1 MGTYEGMDPVFRT
14 RLMDLIAASGGRI
27 WLTSGFRSSEEQAQL
42 YAAAVAKY
50 GEAEA
55 GNWAAPP
62 GKSKHEHGVAADIG
76 GDWEWLAQNAAAFGL
91 YLPMDWEPWHVELAG
106 SRDGQENALD
116 GSTTPPAERMRDL
129 AGGASPIPSP
139 RDPISV
145 FARMLGMDMDDPSAV
160 VNQSFLPTIHS
171 SIPAAPV
178 PGLDAAPPAPPPVRP
193 TSGEDIDRLMAAIR
207 SKESGGD
214 YAAIGQPTDWG
225 RATGAY
231 QFLDSTW
238 GYYKGYARAADAPPE
253 VQDERARD
261 LMLEYYNQFGNWQDV
276 AAAWFSG
283 PGGNFQSQEVRAYST
298 DVMGRMYG

>member
-1 MGTYEGMDPVFRT
+1 MYEGMDATFRQ
-14 RLMDLIAASGGRI
+14 RLQDMIAASGGRV
-27 WLTSGFRSSEEQAQL
+27 WLTSGFRSSDEQAQL
-42 YAAAVAKY
+42 YADAVAKY

-62 GKSKHEHGVAADIG
+62 GRSKHEHGLAADIG
-76 GDWEWLAQNAAAFGL
+76 GDWDWLAKNAAAFGL
-91 YLPMDWEPWHVELAG
+91 WLPMSWEPWHVELQG
-106 SRDGQENALD
+106 SRDDQEHSGD
-116 GSTTPPAERMRDL
+116 GSTVAPSERVRNLLPD
-129 AGGASPIPSP
+129 ASTQLR

-145 FARMLGMDMDDPSAV
+145 FARMLGMDMDNPSAMIQQ
-160 VNQSFLPTIHS
+160 NFLPSVHS

-178 PGLDAAPPAPPPVRP
+178 PGLDAAPAAPMPSRP
-193 TSGEDIDRLMAAIR
+193 TSGDDIDRFMAAIR
-207 SKESGGD
+207 SKESSGD
-214 YAAIGQPTDWG
+214 YAAVGVPTPWG

-238 GYYKGYARAADAPPE
+238 GYYKGYARAMDAPAHI
-253 VQDERARD
+253 QDERARD

-283 PGGNFQSQEVRAYST
+283 PGGNFQSQEVRSYST